1 MFEFYKGKDMEPK
14 ISVVIP
20 VYNVEKYLPLCI
32 NSILSQTYKNLE
44 IILVDDG
51 SPDGCPA
58 LCDSFAQK
66 DSRICVVH
74 KQNGGISDARNA
86 GISAATG
93 EYISFVDPD
102 DYVESDYIEYLYSLI
117 KKYDCKM
124 SLCQHTVK
132 FKGGNE
138 ICYGKDGDALL
149 TSKECLERMLYNDVI
164 DTSCWAKLF
173 SADIAKKF
181 SYPKGKLFE
190 DIGTVYK
197 LFIESQNIACGWQS
211 KYFYIMR
218 PKSIVHCDFNP
229 HKLDLLEMTDSMAND
244 VRATFPDLEKAV
256 LRRQVY
262 ARFSTLNQML
272 RVKEKKYKK
281 IRKEIIKY
289 IRANQKAILSDPK
302 IPRRD
307 RVAVFMLNRGF
318 IFYKFVLKIWKKS
331 R

>member
-1 MFEFYKGKDMEPK
+1 MEPK
-14 ISVVIP
+14 ISVVLPI
-20 VYNVEKYLPLCI
+20 YNVEKYLEKCME
-32 NSILSQTYKNLE
+32 SIFNQTYKNLE

-86 GISAATG
+86 GIAAATG

-102 DYVESDYIEYLYSLI
+102 DYVENDYIEYLYSLI

-132 FKGGNE
+132 FESGRE

-149 TSKECLERMLYNDVI
+149 TSKECIERMLYNDVI

-173 SADIAKKF
+173 SADLAKKF
-181 SYPKGKLFE
+181 LYPKGKLFE

-197 LFIESQNIACGWQS
+197 FFIESGTIACGWQS
-211 KYFYIMR
+211 KYFYMMR
-218 PKSIVHCDFNP
+218 AKSIVHCSFNP
-229 HKLDLLEMTDSMAND
+229 HKLDLLEMTDSMAKD
-244 VRATFPDLEKAV
+244 VLATFPDLEKAV

-262 ARFSTLNQML
+262 SRFSTLNQML
-272 RVKEKKYKK
+272 DVKEKVYKEK
-281 IRKEIIKY
+281 CKEIIRY
-289 IRANQKAILSDPK
+289 IRENKKALLSDK
-302 IPRRD
+302 RLPRRD
-307 RVAVFMLNRGF
+307 RLALYLLSMGF
-318 IFYKFVLKIWKKS
+318 FFYKLAWKFFKAK
-331 R
+331 